1 MIEIKLW
8 NWFDLLAKGG
18 EEEVMITSLGGAGGR
33 VACDLRHKVRNRREI
48 RLLMLKRPLQMVVK

>member
-1 MIEIKLW
+1 
-8 NWFDLLAKGG
+8 
-18 EEEVMITSLGGAGGR
+18 MITSLGGAGGR